1 MATTASAIKIAIIG
15 AGPRG
20 LGAIESLVAE
30 LAERETPLELT
41 TFDDLQLAG
50 AGPNFDPSQTPHCIL
65 NIPLREVDIPPALPL
80 PCGDFTD
87 WQKQNGLTDADRF
100 PPRAELGAYL
110 MARFRNVT
118 EIKGIQIKLTTHKSK
133 ATHLRRHERAW
144 HVETNT
150 ASHGPF
156 DEVLLIPGQPQTPPD
171 DQWAAWQA
179 HASTGKARAMNAYP
193 DRQLLAAAKDWAGK
207 NIGIRGL
214 GLSTFDVLRVLTL
227 GLGGRF
233 ENGRYHR
240 SGTEPARIFAFSLN
254 GQPPFPK
261 PKDAALDAL
270 FDLRDQEI
278 EQFQSA
284 VKKATEQKP
293 KSALETIC
301 AALVQPT
308 QRIGVE
314 MGADWG
320 RAEISAWLET
330 ERKSAG
336 DQETLEPEQTLKQ
349 GINMALGASPPTPGY
364 VIGQIWRK
372 VQNQLRANFNG
383 LQMEPDTAQAIVG
396 FDEGLKR
403 YSYGPPLR
411 SAQELLAMLA
421 CNLVSLCVVDDPD
434 IKSIQDGWHLQEDD
448 AEAKVSVMIDAVL
461 PPPKL
466 AAISDPLLVQL
477 KSDGL
482 IQEFYDGS
490 GAQTRPNGQV
500 VGTEGTPQTGLCL
513 LGRLALGSVIAAD
526 SIHDCFGASSGRW
539 AKGVLERSRK

>member
-20 LGAIESLVAE
+20 LGAIESLVAK

-118 EIKGIQIKLTTHKSK
+118 EINGIQIKLTTHKSK
-133 ATHLRRHERAW
+133 ATHLRRHEGAW

-193 DRQLLAAAKDWAGK
+193 DRQLLAAAKDWSGK

-233 ENGRYHR
+233 ENGCYHR
-240 SGTEPARIFAFSLN
+240 SGAEPARIFAFSLN

-284 VKKATEQKP
+284 VKTATEQKP

-308 QRIGVE
+308 ERIGVE

-336 DQETLEPEQTLKQ
+336 DQETLAPEQTLKH